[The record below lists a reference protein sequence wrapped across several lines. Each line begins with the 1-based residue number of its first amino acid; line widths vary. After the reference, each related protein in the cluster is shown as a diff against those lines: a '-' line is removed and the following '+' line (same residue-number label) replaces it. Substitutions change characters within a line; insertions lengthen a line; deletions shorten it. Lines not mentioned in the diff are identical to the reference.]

1 MSTNTQ
7 EEEPEKAKERLNMSQ
22 PPPGKPPPHS
32 GTPVRRTGQALL
44 DKGNAAI
51 DRAKATRA
59 GAMWA
64 RLNAVD
70 FINSAFQFA
79 TFAML
84 CIFPLLVVVA
94 AAAGS
99 DIRKVIST
107 RLGLN
112 PQAAKDVNGLMSSGH
127 QALTSLTVVGIVVLV
142 FSAISIAS
150 TLQSWYQKVYD
161 QPPSRDWMRQLV
173 NRLIWWPGS

>member
-1 MSTNTQ
+1 
-7 EEEPEKAKERLNMSQ
+7 MSQ
-22 PPPGKPPPHS
+22 PQPGKPPPHS

-51 DRAKATRA
+51 DRANATRA

-127 QALTSLTVVGIVVLV
+127 QALTSLTVVG
-142 FSAISIAS
+142 SSSWCSRRSRSPPRCRAGTRRS
-150 TLQSWYQKVYD
+150 TTSHRHVTGC
-161 QPPSRDWMRQLV
+161 
-173 NRLIWWPGS
+173 GS